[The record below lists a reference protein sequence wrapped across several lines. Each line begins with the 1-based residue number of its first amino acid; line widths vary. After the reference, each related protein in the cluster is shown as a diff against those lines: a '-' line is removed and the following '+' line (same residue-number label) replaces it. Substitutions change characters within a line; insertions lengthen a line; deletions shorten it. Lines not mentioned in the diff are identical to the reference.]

1 MKISKFIEFIKE
13 SLPQQKSVEQLK
25 MVRKLSKGTDIGDKV
40 KMKGANLLYD
50 TNIIDTGIESY
61 QDYMS
66 HNMNDHNKKKM
77 NKKSK
82 KL

>member
-50 TNIIDTGIESY
+50 TKLFILEI
-61 QDYMS
+61 
-66 HNMNDHNKKKM
+66 NK
-77 NKKSK
+77 NK
-82 KL
+82 